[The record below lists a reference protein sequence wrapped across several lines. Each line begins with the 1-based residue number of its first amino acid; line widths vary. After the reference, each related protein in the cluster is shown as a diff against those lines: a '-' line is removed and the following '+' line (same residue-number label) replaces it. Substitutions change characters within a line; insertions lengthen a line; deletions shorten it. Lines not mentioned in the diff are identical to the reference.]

1 MPKTRSAKNA
11 LRQSRRRDTRNV
23 SRKNEL
29 KTAVKQFARL
39 LAQGKQQEAATQLSA
54 VYKKFDKMAKV
65 GLIKKGKAQRVKSRL
80 SKKLGKK

>member
-11 LRQSRRRDTRNV
+11 LRQSRRRNTQNS

-39 LAQGKQQEAATQLSA
+39 LEQGKNEEAATKLSA

-65 GLIKKGKAQRVKSRL
+65 GLIKKGEAERVKSRL

>member
-11 LRQSRRRDTRNV
+11 LRQSHRRNTKNV

-39 LAQGKQQEAATQLSA
+39 LAEGKNEEATAQLSA

-65 GLIKKGKAQRVKSRL
+65 GLIKKGKARRVKSRL

>member
-11 LRQSRRRDTRNV
+11 LRQSRSRAGLNA
-23 SRKNEL
+23 SRKDEL
-29 KTAVKQFARL
+29 KNAVKQFTRL
-39 LAQGKQQEAATQLSA
+39 LSQGKNDEASKQLSA

-65 GLIKKGKAQRVKSRL
+65 GLIKAGRARRVKSRL